1 MYMSIFLRL
10 YVCVVSVCVCMHV
23 QAPMRTCMCVY
34 RMFAVCFG
42 SEGLA
47 VETCEAHVPVLALF
61 ALHEL
66 QSKTTTSLL
75 LEFENDCGERGI
87 CGPQILVAVTHTHT
101 SRLRQFTTAEGG
113 SGTVQS
119 SLALQRH
126 ALEGQAQEHTHVLIM
141 PFLLLGS
148 FLMADQE
155 GQQPW
160 NPWKQTPIP

>member
-1 MYMSIFLRL
+1 MMQFPCNEASLQESSSLCGLCFLDVVRRAL
-10 YVCVVSVCVCMHV
+10 KPQASCFDSRYVYVYLFAFVCVCCVCVCVCMHV

-101 SRLRQFTTAEGG
+101 
-113 SGTVQS
+113 
-119 SLALQRH
+119 
-126 ALEGQAQEHTHVLIM
+126 HTHLSPPSIHH
-141 PFLLLGS
+141 G
-148 FLMADQE
+148 
-155 GQQPW
+155 
-160 NPWKQTPIP
+160 